1 VRIKTFR
8 NWLVPAAFL
17 LLAGCAQTPVAPPGP
32 PPPQNLLGST
42 GELQLVT
49 ELSIGLAKD
58 YGSDKVLVVLEIDDT
73 LLTADSG
80 SACNSAGTSSVE
92 LTQPDAAAQVQRLQ
106 QAGMRVMVLTSR
118 GPDCSQQTLDDLRN
132 NNFNFAASSLPPQN
146 GYAESWVPDGGNRPV
161 LYTDG
166 VFFTAGQ
173 NKGIML
179 NALLEKSGQPYP
191 MLIVI
196 VDSNQKDLNAYMGK
210 FSHTNT
216 KVHTWRYER
225 DNKAVVEVAL
235 NP

>member
-1 VRIKTFR
+1 MRITTSR
-8 NWLVPAAFL
+8 NWLLPAACL

-42 GELQLVT
+42 DELQLVT
-49 ELSIGLAKD
+49 ELSINLAKD
-58 YGSDKVLVVLEIDDT
+58 YGTDKVLVVLEIDDT
-73 LLTADSG
+73 LLTAESG
-80 SACNSAGTSSVE
+80 NACNPTGTSAVE
-92 LTQPDAAAQVQRLQ
+92 LTQPDAAAQIQRIQ
-106 QAGMRVMVLTSR
+106 QTGMKVMVLTSR
-118 GPDCSQQTLDDLRN
+118 GPGCSQQTLDDLRN
-132 NNFNFAASSLPPQN
+132 NNFNFSASSLPLQS
-146 GYAESWVPDGGNRPV
+146 GYAEPWIPEGGNRPV

-166 VFFTAGQ
+166 ILFTAGQ
-173 NKGIML
+173 NKGTML
-179 NALLEKSGQPYP
+179 NALLEKTGQPYP

-235 NP
+235 SP